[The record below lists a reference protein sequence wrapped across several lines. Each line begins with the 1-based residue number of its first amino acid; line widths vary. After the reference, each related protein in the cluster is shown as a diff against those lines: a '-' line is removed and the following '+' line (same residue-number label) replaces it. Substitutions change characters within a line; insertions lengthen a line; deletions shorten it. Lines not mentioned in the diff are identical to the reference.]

1 MVTKKEIPPDQETVS
16 REAYEALA
24 RRLEEEVAA
33 RAEAEELVTELR
45 DANAHLR
52 RISQQD
58 PLTGLLNLRGIHSAL
73 RKMASACAREKWS
86 FSVLFIDL
94 KGFKAIND
102 RLGQIG
108 GDELL
113 QQVGR
118 ILGSDAQLASDVISA
133 LRLYD
138 VAGRPGG
145 DEFVIL
151 LPKQDEAGA
160 EGLARRLRER
170 LIAELFE
177 TDYGTVEGVAFY
189 YVVRSISGDALEDP
203 IENLYNPAA
212 AAIGDDKS

>member
-1 MVTKKEIPPDQETVS
+1 MVDETDVAEDDYVT
-16 REAYEALA
+16 RHVYDELR
-24 RRLEEEVAA
+24 RRLEEAERRATAA
-33 RAEAEELVTELR
+33 EDLAAELR

-58 PLTGLLNLRGIHSAL
+58 ALTGLLNLRGIHNAL
-73 RKMASACAREKWS
+73 RKMASACVREKWS

-102 RLGQIG
+102 RLGHIG

-118 ILGSDAQLASDVISA
+118 ILGSDGQLVSDVISA
-133 LRLYD
+133 LRLHD

-170 LIAELFE
+170 LIAERFE
-177 TDYGTVEGVAFY
+177 TSYGTVEGVTFY
-189 YVVRSISGDALEDP
+189 YVVRTIDGDALEDP
-203 IENLYNPAA
+203 IGNLYKPAA
-212 AAIGDDKS
+212 AAIGDAKD